1 MCKNQVADAMFKE
14 LEVFID
20 NLPVKEGSLIAVLH
34 KAQEI
39 FGYLPNEVQI
49 FVAKKLGIPVSKV
62 YGVIT
67 FYSFFTT
74 EPRGENVVNV
84 CLGTACFVR
93 GSGEILEEIEKELG
107 IKVGETTVDNKF
119 TIDTLR
125 CVGACGLAPVVTIN
139 KKVYG
144 NVKKDDVKKILDE
157 YRKQEVENE

>member
-1 MCKNQVADAMFKE
+1 MCKNQVTDAMLKE

-20 NLPVKEGSLIAVLH
+20 NLPTKEGSLIAVLH

-39 FGYLPNEVQI
+39 FGYLPNEVQV

-62 YGVIT
+62 YGVVT
-67 FYSFFTT
+67 FYSFFQT
-74 EPRGENVVNV
+74 EPRGENVINV

-93 GSGEILEEIEKELG
+93 GSAAILEEVEKELG

-125 CVGACGLAPVVTIN
+125 CVGACGLAPVMTIN
-139 KKVYG
+139 NKVYG

-157 YRKQEVENE
+157 YRK

>member
-39 FGYLPNEVQI
+39 FGYLPNEVQV

-93 GSGEILEEIEKELG
+93 GSGEILGEIEKELG

>member
-39 FGYLPNEVQI
+39 FGYLPNEVQV

-93 GSGEILEEIEKELG
+93 GSGAILEEIEKELG

-144 NVKKDDVKKILDE
+144 NVKKDDVKKILEE

>member
-1 MCKNQVADAMFKE
+1 MCKNQVADVMFKE

-20 NLPVKEGSLIAVLH
+20 NLPTKEGTLIAVLH

-39 FGYLPNEVQI
+39 FGYLPKEVQV
-49 FVAKKLGIPVSKV
+49 FVAKKLELPVSKV

-67 FYSFFTT
+67 FYSFFQT
-74 EPRGENVVNV
+74 EPRGENVINV

-93 GSGEILEEIEKELG
+93 GSGAVLEQFEKELG

-139 KKVYG
+139 NKVYG

-157 YRKQEVENE
+157 YRK

>member
-1 MCKNQVADAMFKE
+1 MCKNQVTDAKFKE
-14 LEVFID
+14 LEIFID
-20 NLPVKEGSLIAVLH
+20 NLPIKEGSLIAVLH

-39 FGYLPNEVQI
+39 FGYLPKEVQL
-49 FVAKKLGIPVSKV
+49 FVAKKLDIPVSKV

-74 EPRGENVVNV
+74 EPRGENVINV

-93 GSGEILEEIEKELG
+93 GSGAILEEFEKELG
-107 IKVGETTVDNKF
+107 IKVGETTSDNKF

-139 KKVYG
+139 NKVYG
-144 NVKKDDVKKILDE
+144 NVKKEDVKKILEE
-157 YRKQEVENE
+157 YAK

>member
-1 MCKNQVADAMFKE
+1 MMCKNQAADTMFKD

-20 NLPVKEGSLIAVLH
+20 SLPTKEGSLIAVLH
-34 KAQEI
+34 KAQEM
-39 FGYLPNEVQI
+39 FGYLPKEVQI
-49 FVAKKLGIPVSKV
+49 FVAKKLEIPVSKV

-93 GSGEILEEIEKELG
+93 GSGAVLEEVEKELG
-107 IKVGETTVDNKF
+107 IKVGETTADNKF

-139 KKVYG
+139 NKVYG
-144 NVKKDDVKKILDE
+144 NVKKDDIKKIIDE
-157 YRKQEVENE
+157 YRK

>member
-1 MCKNQVADAMFKE
+1 MMCKNPVADAKFEE
-14 LEVFID
+14 LEVFI
-20 NLPVKEGSLIAVLH
+20 NSLPSKDGALISVLH

-39 FGYLPNEVQI
+39 FGYLPKEVQM
-49 FVAKKLGIPVSKV
+49 FVAEKLGMPVSKV

-74 EPRGENVVNV
+74 EPRGEYVINV

-93 GSGEILEEIEKELG
+93 GAGPVLQEFEKELG
-107 IKVGETTVDNKF
+107 IKVGETTEDNKF

-139 KKVYG
+139 NKVYG
-144 NVKKDDVKKILDE
+144 HVTTKDVKKILSE
-157 YRKQEVENE
+157 YNQ

>member
-1 MCKNQVADAMFKE
+1 MCKNQVADDMFKE

-20 NLPVKEGSLIAVLH
+20 NLPMKEGSLIGVLH

-39 FGYLPNEVQI
+39 FGYLPKDVQV
-49 FVAKKLGIPVSKV
+49 FVAKKLELPVSKV

-67 FYSFFTT
+67 FYSFFQT
-74 EPRGENVVNV
+74 EPRGENVINV

-93 GSGEILEEIEKELG
+93 GSGIVLEEFEKELG

-139 KKVYG
+139 NKVYG
-144 NVKKDDVKKILDE
+144 NVKKDDVKKILEE
-157 YRKQEVENE
+157 YRK

>member
-107 IKVGETTVDNKF
+107 IKVGETTIDNKF